1 MIFSVVSNIE
11 GWIHVA
17 ARIMSKAPR
26 HGRFTFNSVEVALHL
41 TRSNSRPAH
50 AANSSPY
57 WGYAL
62 CKLQT
67 KPERERNAE
76 MAGTGPPAQH
86 GFGIAWA
93 QGSTKF
99 DGQYRGE
106 LTLTKIINGDCIQP
120 PLGAVYPLTK
130 SRGEVRFVYVPDS
143 TPHCAEK
150 LMKTGF

>member
-1 MIFSVVSNIE
+1 MEGLSSTLSRSLYTSLGQTRVRPMPQTPVPTGAMPFVS
-11 GWIHVA
+11 
-17 ARIMSKAPR
+17 
-26 HGRFTFNSVEVALHL
+26 
-41 TRSNSRPAH
+41 
-50 AANSSPY
+50 
-57 WGYAL
+57 
-62 CKLQT
+62 CKR

-106 LTLTKIINGDCIQP
+106 LTLTKIINGDCTQP

-143 TPHCAEK
+143 TP
-150 LMKTGF
+150 